1 MRRPNSPSEIISL
14 LAIISCR
21 ILLKLQL
28 AAPIVWFVEEP
39 VQLSERSIMG
49 IFLCPMDARAEGGFS
64 QTSLIYSARLI
75 NSSALALI
83 HAFHGG
89 SVLSRK
95 PSTWFWNA
103 SKLFSAPAQS
113 GGVSSRSLPA

>member
-21 ILLKLQL
+21 ILLKLKL

-39 VQLSERSIMG
+39 VQLLERSMIG
-49 IFLCPMDARAEGGFS
+49 IFLWPMDARAEGGFS

-89 SVLSRK
+89 LVC
-95 PSTWFWNA
+95 PSKA
-103 SKLFSAPAQS
+103 ST
-113 GGVSSRSLPA
+113 